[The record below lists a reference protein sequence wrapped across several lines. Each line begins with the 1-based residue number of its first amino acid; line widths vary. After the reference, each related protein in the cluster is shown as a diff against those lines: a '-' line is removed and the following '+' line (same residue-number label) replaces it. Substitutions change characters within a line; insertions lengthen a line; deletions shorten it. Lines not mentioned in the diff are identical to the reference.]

1 MQEENTFIFTVLD
14 ENNVTQTREFVAN
27 DLHQLT
33 YQMLEFAKSIGYDYV
48 DMLEFSTEDGMIYR
62 AET

>member
-33 YQMLEFAKSIGYDYV
+33 YQMLEF
-48 DMLEFSTEDGMIYR
+48 STEDGMIYR